1 MAQDH
6 TLMASRFELKYII
19 PNRVALKV
27 RAFIQQYL
35 EVDEF
40 GVGKPNLSYP
50 VHSLYLDSD
59 DWEIHRRTVNGDR
72 NRYKLRLRYYNEN
85 PKTPIFFEVKRRNK
99 DIIIKNRGAVT
110 RQAAPKILAGYLP
123 SREDMKSPDRVEE
136 YVAIE
141 EFLRLMM
148 DVNAKPKMH
157 VAYDRE
163 AYVNNHNNE
172 VRVTMDR
179 NVRGMLREDGRLL
192 ATMEEPYV
200 CTTDEVI
207 LELKFTGRFPH
218 WYRDLVQYFDC
229 FQTGAAKYVESTFM
243 HHGKKQGLHPKD
255 MIRNMLL

>member
-6 TLMASRFELKYII
+6 TLMSSRFELKYII
-19 PNRVALKV
+19 PERVALKV
-27 RAFIQQYL
+27 RAFIQQHL

-59 DWEIHRRTVNGDR
+59 DWEIHSRTVNGDK

-85 PKTPIFFEVKRRNK
+85 PKTPVFFEIKRRMK
-99 DIIIKNRGAVT
+99 DIIMKQRGAVH
-110 RQAAPKILAGYLP
+110 RHSVPRILAGHLP
-123 SREDMKSPDRVEE
+123 DPSDMKSPHSIEE
-136 YVAIE
+136 FMAIE
-141 EFLRLMM
+141 GFLRLML
-148 DVNAKPKMH
+148 DVNARPKLH

-172 VRVTMDR
+172 VRITMDR
-179 NVRGMLREDGRLL
+179 NVRGVLREDGTLP
-192 ATMEEPYV
+192 ATLVDPYI

-207 LELKFTGRFPH
+207 LELKFTGRFPN
-218 WYRDLVQYFDC
+218 WYRDLVQCFDC

-243 HHGKKQGLHPKD
+243 HQGRMRGTHPRD
-255 MIRNMLL
+255 MIRNMVL

>member
-6 TLMASRFELKYII
+6 TLMASRFELKYIV
-19 PNRVALKV
+19 PERVALQI
-27 RAFIQQYL
+27 RPFIQQFL

-72 NRYKLRLRYYNEN
+72 NRFKLRIRYYNES
-85 PKTPIFFEVKRRNK
+85 PKTPVFFEIKRRNK
-99 DIIIKNRGAVT
+99 DVIIKQRGAVD
-110 RQAAPKILAGYLP
+110 RKYVRNIIAGFLPPRSELKAPDSI
-123 SREDMKSPDRVEE
+123 EDYM
-136 YVAIE
+136 AIE
-141 EFLRLMM
+141 EFLRLML

-157 VAYDRE
+157 VAYERE

-172 VRVTMDR
+172 VRVTLDR
-179 NVRGMLREDGRLL
+179 NVRGVLREDGTLPT
-192 ATMEEPYV
+192 AMVDPCV

-218 WYRDLVQYFDC
+218 WYRDLVQSFNC

-243 HHGKKQGLHPKD
+243 HHGRTNGVHPRD
-255 MIRNMLL
+255 VIRNMLL